1 MVVYQIQLSGQPV
14 QWGLS
19 YDIMTGNAIKEYVM
33 DLLISKRS
41 WLTAPVLFCVCSAVL
56 LAVWAALSPDALIP
70 LFDQNGASPV
80 ELMTLPLFALI
91 IPVAWLCP
99 TVSGGTRRQCLWA
112 LLGVMAIVRE
122 TDLHKILFSNIWPE
136 VASGFRGTV
145 FKMRFLTSGTVPL
158 MPKLFVLVFFVLF
171 FAAVLIPLVRYFIP
185 LVKGIFRL
193 EPVAW
198 TVGVFGGCGVM
209 VQVFDR
215 LPANLRHAGVS
226 VSESVLSLMKAF
238 EEGGE
243 MMMALFALM
252 ALVQSHLA
260 FGREH

>member
-1 MVVYQIQLSGQPV
+1 
-14 QWGLS
+14 
-19 YDIMTGNAIKEYVM
+19 M

-41 WLTAPVLFCVCSAVL
+41 WLTAPVLFCVCAAVL
-56 LAVWAALSPDALIP
+56 LAVSAVMSPDVLIP

-91 IPVAWLCP
+91 VPLAFLCP

-112 LLGVMAIVRE
+112 SVWSLLGAMAIVRE
-122 TDLHKILFSNIWPE
+122 TDLHKLAFAQIWPD
-136 VASGFRGTV
+136 VAAGFKGTV
-145 FKMRFLTSGTVPL
+145 FKMRFLTSGSVPL
-158 MPKLFVLVFFVLF
+158 MPKLFVLLFFTLF

-209 VQVFDR
+209 VQIFDR